1 MIVSFDLLSTP
12 EQRTLSPLNYSIKN
26 SLLLFPL
33 SRRRSERISQKC
45 FSRFTNSFESPL
57 VICSEEEDNIILD
70 ATFVEGMD
78 NQLRTRKK
86 KVMKQN
92 SNKDEG
98 AVGDQQKKKKKQSL
112 EQIGHFEPIANEFYA
127 IKNRC
132 SPSQLYRAITKM
144 SEKQKQ
150 GVKLMGFGNILKMKI
165 DGIPQKLGSIVP
177 TKDLDTRLLEWKE
190 MYSTDYISPCEIVT
204 RLLKDSGN
212 DSFFFQVD
220 FLVLFLATMVECYSH
235 GKCKLNVLHY
245 FHGETDIR
253 MIVDRSVSALEFWD
267 VDLLQEREAVEIKSG
282 GFGNGKLLG
291 MSVPIVRKSDH
302 MDDPQLRIKKLEEIL
317 DVCCSHKTYL
327 EKTIGLLVKENPA
340 NLELKGFVSKFE
352 SLFKEKPI
360 SFKGNNVRVSK
371 HEAECSKMVS
381 GSNSTD
387 INATILDIC
396 MEVRKS
402 VTQKQRVGTLNNEYL
417 CETLFSMGHTPNE
430 PESGHVEDV
439 GHAFKKKKVAWNL
452 NIGDM
457 DAPCYSIGLTQD
469 EPVAEDLSVN
479 KLGGTFQT
487 PKQGAPKDKNGL
499 KQNENTPG
507 EVQEHED
514 DSNQKKMEGT
524 LDIVDL
530 GGPSYSSVLKVD
542 VQEFGEEK
550 DEGDINEK
558 EKSNKRPAF
567 SMLNAFV
574 KLGYH
579 SNRNK
584 EVQKKADLLDET
596 KVIRKN
602 PIRKKM
608 PSKDCKSPFMKREVE
623 MNNKVTKDEEAIWA
637 LIFRETEKFEIFDTK
652 SGPRSQTFIIRSLKE
667 DTELY
672 GNVIDCWS
680 AVLNEEEKRRS
691 HGSPHRLYCSHMS
704 FIQWMF
710 TREDMTEADRLDVFS
725 KQMLEN
731 LGREKETYICTIFE
745 YVAKLEGS
753 TYRRMQNLED

>member
-1 MIVSFDLLSTP
+1 
-12 EQRTLSPLNYSIKN
+12 
-26 SLLLFPL
+26 
-33 SRRRSERISQKC
+33 
-45 FSRFTNSFESPL
+45 
-57 VICSEEEDNIILD
+57 
-70 ATFVEGMD
+70 
-78 NQLRTRKK
+78 
-86 KVMKQN
+86 
-92 SNKDEG
+92 
-98 AVGDQQKKKKKQSL
+98 
-112 EQIGHFEPIANEFYA
+112 
-127 IKNRC
+127 
-132 SPSQLYRAITKM
+132 
-144 SEKQKQ
+144 
-150 GVKLMGFGNILKMKI
+150 
-165 DGIPQKLGSIVP
+165 
-177 TKDLDTRLLEWKE
+177 
-190 MYSTDYISPCEIVT
+190 
-204 RLLKDSGN
+204 
-212 DSFFFQVD
+212 
-220 FLVLFLATMVECYSH
+220 
-235 GKCKLNVLHY
+235 
-245 FHGETDIR
+245 
-253 MIVDRSVSALEFWD
+253 
-267 VDLLQEREAVEIKSG
+267 
-282 GFGNGKLLG
+282 

-430 PESGHVEDV
+430 PESVEVEYLGEHLNKKRFGGDLSIQEISSTSFGNGLAKNAQHTGHVEDV

-469 EPVAEDLSVN
+469 EPVAVVEDIAEDLSVN

-524 LDIVDL
+524 RDIVDL